1 MLVMNCISSMSYS
14 VIINGTTYGNIIPS
28 RGLRQGD
35 PLSPYLFLLCAEGLS
50 ALINDAARNN
60 QLNGISICRGAP
72 KASHFFFTDD
82 NLLFCKA
89 NSNEGNKL
97 KEILGLYESASG
109 QKINTDKSSIFFSPN
124 TSQDLKNEILS
135 ILGPMQDSSHTK
147 YLGLPSILGR
157 SKKVVF
163 AEIKDKVCKK
173 LASWKGKLLLLGG
186 KEILIKAMAQAAPTY
201 MMSCFQLPKSLCDDL
216 EKMMRSFWWG

>member
-35 PLSPYLFLLCAEGLS
+35 PLSPYLFLLCVGGLS

-60 QLNGISICRGAP
+60 QLNDISICRGAP

-124 TSQDLKNEILS
+124 TS
-135 ILGPMQDSSHTK
+135 
-147 YLGLPSILGR
+147 
-157 SKKVVF
+157 
-163 AEIKDKVCKK
+163 
-173 LASWKGKLLLLGG
+173 
-186 KEILIKAMAQAAPTY
+186 
-201 MMSCFQLPKSLCDDL
+201 
-216 EKMMRSFWWG
+216 